1 MKKTV
6 KNSTVSK
13 RGRLG
18 EGRPAIVIPYEQVR
32 KLARLQCTQQEIA
45 DTLDI
50 SVDTL
55 QRDERAMELY
65 RRGMNHGRISVR
77 RAQYRAMLQGNQTM
91 LVWLGKQYLGQKDS
105 HELTGAGGAPLI
117 PVIHDDLELA
127 RRAAY
132 MLTLQAIDKAKK
144 QETSDA

>member
-1 MKKTV
+1 MKKTRT
-6 KNSTVSK
+6 NSTVSK
-13 RGRLG
+13 RGHLG

-45 DTLDI
+45 DYLDI

-65 RRGMNHGRISVR
+65 RRGMNHGRMSVR

-91 LVWLGKQYLGQKDS
+91 LVWLGKQYLGQRDS

-117 PVIHDDLELA
+117 PEITTDMELA

-132 MLTLQAIDKAKK
+132 MLTMEAIEKARKES
-144 QETSDA
+144 QDA